1 MTHDPRL
8 EGDAHS
14 AAETGETPKAAP
26 SATDVPAPA
35 VTDASAVAA
44 APEAPDAPE
53 TSATPGTAD
62 ATVAPAA
69 GSPAEISASAPQG
82 MPSDNPGDMPGA
94 TSADEPDD
102 VADLAYDE
110 DPALRLAAEVTRIDE
125 PEDALPPVAL
135 TDLPPM
141 MQEAAARAG
150 WTNLMPV
157 QTRALPYIFAKR
169 DLMVQSRTG
178 SGKTGAF
185 LLPLLERLSPDEPAV
200 QALIL
205 VPTRELALQVEYEAR
220 MLFEGTGLNVA
231 AVYGGVGYGKQMDA
245 LREGAHLVVGTPGRV
260 LDHLLRRTMN
270 LDRIRVLVFD
280 EADRMLS
287 IGFYPDMKE
296 IQRYMPKRRISAYL
310 FSATYPPH
318 VLNLAGEF
326 LSDPRMLS
334 LSHQQVHVA
343 QTQHLY
349 CETKPMD
356 KDRALVRIIES
367 ENPTAA
373 IVFCNTK
380 ANVHYV
386 TAVLQGFGY
395 NADELS
401 ADLTQVKREQVL
413 GKLRQGAVRFLVAT
427 DVAARGI
434 DIPDLSHVILYEP
447 PEDRESYIHR
457 AGRTGRA
464 GSAGTVIS
472 LVDIIQKLEL
482 QRIAKHYKIDIQHR
496 PTPDDETVAR
506 IAGDRLTALLEARL
520 RARTGLERER
530 QQRFAPLARALAGDE
545 EQLALLAML
554 LDQYYQESLHA
565 APPMPAT
572 APAPRTDRRRDERRE
587 EGRRDE
593 RDGRRDE
600 RDGRRDERR
609 RDRDRRDERR
619 DERDARPER
628 QERHERQDAPAAPA
642 AKSPVATDEAARAD
656 GAEQRQEPR
665 EDGQA
670 PREGRRRSRRG
681 RGRKRRREAEAR
693 AGQDAELA
701 LHDGESAGD
710 ADDDQFDA
718 PDMIPGMD
726 TDMDTTPAA
735 PRAPKAAASV
745 TPETAETPEA
755 PKGPKDEDAPASES
769 PSKGKRPA
777 RGKATGR
784 AAKAPVAAD
793 EAVVADAP
801 EAAPA
806 AAAPDDDA
814 EAAPARGRRRGR
826 GGKADAPDKAEKADK
841 TDKGDR
847 AGKNARPASA
857 KPSQSKT
864 PARKPVEDDDD
875 AMPLLLEDYLSEDD
889 DDRLDDVRGSST
901 AVGSVFGQRLPTGA
915 KPQPQPRSRA
925 AAKPKATTV
934 QPVQP
939 VLTEA
944 LNAFDDADDDLDGGF
959 DGPDG
964 GDTATPG
971 NEATPAKRR
980 RRRRRKKPA
989 GAAEGEKTAGAR
1001 DTEADAE

>member
-14 AAETGETPKAAP
+14 AADTGEAP
-26 SATDVPAPA
+26 SSAPGAPDVPAPA
-35 VTDASAVAA
+35 VTDVPGTPDVSVAPESPAA
-44 APEAPDAPE
+44 ATAAPPTEGD
-53 TSATPGTAD
+53 
-62 ATVAPAA
+62 
-69 GSPAEISASAPQG
+69 PAEISAADAAP
-82 MPSDNPGDMPGA
+82 DA
-94 TSADEPDD
+94 SADTPPDTF
-102 VADLAYDE
+102 VGEE
-110 DPALRLAAEVTRIDE
+110 DPALRLAAEITRIDE

-135 TDLPPM
+135 TDLPPVV
-141 MQEAAARAG
+141 QEAAARAG

-169 DLMVQSRTG
+169 DLMVQS
-178 SGKTGAF
+178 F
-185 LLPLLERLSPDEPAV
+185 LLPLIERLSPDEAAV

-296 IQRYMPKRRISAYL
+296 IQRYLPKRRISAYL

-326 LSDPRMLS
+326 LSEPRMLS

-349 CETKPMD
+349 CEARPMD

-373 IVFCNTK
+373 IIFCNTK

-401 ADLTQVKREQVL
+401 ADLTQAKREQVL
-413 GKLRQGAVRFLVAT
+413 GNLRKGGVRFLVAT

-496 PTPDDETVAR
+496 PTPDDESVAR

-530 QQRFAPLARALAGDE
+530 QQRFAPLARALAGDD
-545 EQLALLAML
+545 EQLSLLAML

-572 APAPRTDRRRDERRE
+572 AP
-587 EGRRDE
+587 
-593 RDGRRDE
+593 
-600 RDGRRDERR
+600 
-609 RDRDRRDERR
+609 
-619 DERDARPER
+619 
-628 QERHERQDAPAAPA
+628 
-642 AKSPVATDEAARAD
+642 
-656 GAEQRQEPR
+656 
-665 EDGQA
+665 
-670 PREGRRRSRRG
+670 
-681 RGRKRRREAEAR
+681 
-693 AGQDAELA
+693 
-701 LHDGESAGD
+701 SAG
-710 ADDDQFDA
+710 
-718 PDMIPGMD
+718 
-726 TDMDTTPAA
+726 TTGVMNG
-735 PRAPKAAASV
+735 V
-745 TPETAETPEA
+745 T
-755 PKGPKDEDAPASES
+755 
-769 PSKGKRPA
+769 
-777 RGKATGR
+777 
-784 AAKAPVAAD
+784 
-793 EAVVADAP
+793 
-801 EAAPA
+801 
-806 AAAPDDDA
+806 
-814 EAAPARGRRRGR
+814 
-826 GGKADAPDKAEKADK
+826 
-841 TDKGDR
+841 
-847 AGKNARPASA
+847 
-857 KPSQSKT
+857 
-864 PARKPVEDDDD
+864 
-875 AMPLLLEDYLSEDD
+875 
-889 DDRLDDVRGSST
+889 
-901 AVGSVFGQRLPTGA
+901 TGA
-915 KPQPQPRSRA
+915 KSATGATDA
-925 AAKPKATTV
+925 AAT
-934 QPVQP
+934 
-939 VLTEA
+939 
-944 LNAFDDADDDLDGGF
+944 G
-959 DGPDG
+959 
-964 GDTATPG
+964 
-971 NEATPAKRR
+971 
-980 RRRRRKKPA
+980 
-989 GAAEGEKTAGAR
+989 TAGMTGVTNDVTNGAMNA
-1001 DTEADAE
+1001 TGAIPVPSP